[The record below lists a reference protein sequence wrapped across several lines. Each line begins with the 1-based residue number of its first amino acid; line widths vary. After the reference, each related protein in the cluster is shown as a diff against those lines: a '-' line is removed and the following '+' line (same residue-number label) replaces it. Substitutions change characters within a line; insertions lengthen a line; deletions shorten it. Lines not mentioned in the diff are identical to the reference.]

1 VSAAAGEDGKALDDY
16 YAALYA
22 LDLAG
27 SRDTAPLYEKCGDI
41 EFRSGRYHE
50 AALEYA
56 RAIASQPSASFLPPL
71 RNRPPPWTAHGVG
84 SMRFIFV
91 CIFWGRL
98 RGLALA
104 NSRF

>member
-27 SRDTAPLYEKCGDI
+27 SRDTAPLYEKCGDT
-41 EFRSGRYHE
+41 EFRRGRYHE

-56 RAIASQPSASFLPPL
+56 RAIAVQPSASLL
-71 RNRPPPWTAHGVG
+71 EKRAASYEKAGEKQK
-84 SMRFIFV
+84 
-91 CIFWGRL
+91 
-98 RGLALA
+98 AA
-104 NSRF
+104 E